1 MSEENKRT
9 VRTTLDRKFG
19 VSERKDERRPRRD
32 DDSRE
37 QKNLGDRPRGRRDDR
52 LGFRGD
58 RPRGLRED
66 GSRREDFGRRDG
78 EGRFDRERRPR
89 RFGDR
94 PFGRRE
100 SGRFGDRFGKRGDRP
115 FRSIDGAAE
124 NAPVYRQRP
133 EQKNPAEFDE
143 NLSEAALEARA
154 LEVSGAEESAG
165 NPPWFRKLLAVT
177 TEKGRDREGRFLGE
191 GVHVVDELVSKHR
204 EIVIAVYVV
213 ENFENEE
220 LIEKINDADVTI
232 HVLTEDQMKQLSS
245 TVTTQGIIA
254 HCRIANKKPV
264 YESSRSVITLVDA
277 VQDPGNLGTLFRT
290 SLGFGSDGMVLGRG
304 TVSPFNPKVV
314 RGSSGTFL
322 RVPFEFDID
331 LIDHINFLRSKG
343 YTIIAT
349 DLHAKQTLREIPARK
364 LRKMAFLVGNE
375 GAGTNPH
382 FIELAD
388 ETVKIPMSSE
398 LESLNVSVAHGILS
412 YEAAQIQEELK

>member
-9 VRTTLDRKFG
+9 VRSTLTRKFG
-19 VSERKDERRPRRD
+19 VSEKKDERHPRKD
-32 DDSRE
+32 DGE
-37 QKNLGDRPRGRRDDR
+37 GKKFGDRPIFGGRRDGER
-52 LGFRGD
+52 AGFRDG

-66 GSRREDFGRRDG
+66 GSRNEDS

-100 SGRFGDRFGKRGDRP
+100 GGRFGDRFGKRGDRP
-115 FRSIDGAAE
+115 FRSFDGASAN

-133 EQKNPAEFDE
+133 EQKETVVDE
-143 NLSEAALEARA
+143 NIDEAALEARA
-154 LEVSGAEESAG
+154 AQAETAPESAG
-165 NPPWFRKLLAVT
+165 NPPWFRKLLAIT
-177 TEKGRDREGRFLGE
+177 TEKGREREGRFLGE
-191 GVHVVDELVSKHR
+191 GVHVVDELISKHR
-204 EIVIAVYVV
+204 EIVIAVYIV
-213 ENFENEE
+213 EGFENEP
-220 LIEKINDADVTI
+220 LIEKINEADVTI

-254 HCRIANKKPV
+254 HCRIANTKPV

-290 SLGFGSDGMVLGRG
+290 SLGFGSNGMVLGRG

-331 LIDHINFLRSKG
+331 MVDHINFLRSKG

-349 DLHAKQTLREIPARK
+349 DLHAKQTLRDIPKHK

-375 GAGTNPH
+375 GAGTNPY
-382 FIELAD
+382 FIEIAD

>member
-9 VRTTLDRKFG
+9 VRSTLTRKFG
-19 VSERKDERRPRRD
+19 VSEKKDERHPRKD
-32 DDSRE
+32 DGE
-37 QKNLGDRPRGRRDDR
+37 GKKFGDRPIFGGRRDGER
-52 LGFRGD
+52 AGFRDG

-66 GSRREDFGRRDG
+66 GSRNEDS

-100 SGRFGDRFGKRGDRP
+100 GGRFGDRFGKRGDRP
-115 FRSIDGAAE
+115 FRSFDGASAN

-133 EQKNPAEFDE
+133 EQKETVVDE
-143 NLSEAALEARA
+143 NIDEAALEARA
-154 LEVSGAEESAG
+154 AQAETAPESAG
-165 NPPWFRKLLAVT
+165 NPPWFRKLLAIT
-177 TEKGRDREGRFLGE
+177 TEKSREREGRFLGE
-191 GVHVVDELVSKHR
+191 GVHVVDELISKHR
-204 EIVIAVYVV
+204 EIVIAVYIV
-213 ENFENEE
+213 EGFENEP
-220 LIEKINDADVTI
+220 LIEKINEADVTI

-254 HCRIANKKPV
+254 HCRIANTKPV

-290 SLGFGSDGMVLGRG
+290 SLGFGSNGMVLGRG

-331 LIDHINFLRSKG
+331 MVDHINFLRSKG

-349 DLHAKQTLREIPARK
+349 DLHAKQTLRDIPKHK

-375 GAGTNPH
+375 GAGTNPY

>member
-9 VRTTLDRKFG
+9 VRSTLTRKFG
-19 VSERKDERRPRRD
+19 VSEKKDERRPRKD
-32 DDSRE
+32 DGEGR
-37 QKNLGDRPRGRRDDR
+37 KFGDRPVFGGRRDGER
-52 LGFRGD
+52 AGFRDG

-66 GSRREDFGRRDG
+66 GSRNEDS

-100 SGRFGDRFGKRGDRP
+100 SGRFGERFGKRNDRP
-115 FRSIDGAAE
+115 FRAFDGASE
-124 NAPVYRQRP
+124 NNAPVYRQRP
-133 EQKNPAEFDE
+133 EQKSERIDE
-143 NLSEAALEARA
+143 NIDEAALEARA
-154 LEVSGAEESAG
+154 AQVEKSEDSVA
-165 NPPWFRKLLAVT
+165 NPPWFKRLLAVT

-191 GVHVVDELVSKHR
+191 GVHVVDELITKHR
-204 EIVIAVYVV
+204 EIVIAVYIM
-213 ENFENEE
+213 EGFENEA
-220 LIEKINDADVTI
+220 LIEKINEADVTI

-254 HCRIANKKPV
+254 HCRIANTKPV

-290 SLGFGSDGMVLGRG
+290 SLGFGSNGMVLGRG

-331 LIDHINFLRSKG
+331 MVDHINFLRSKG

-349 DLHAKQTLREIPARK
+349 DLHAKQTLRDIPKHK

-375 GAGTNPH
+375 GAGTNPY

>member
-9 VRTTLDRKFG
+9 VRMTLNRKFG
-19 VSERKDERRPRRD
+19 VSEKKDERRPRRD
-32 DDSRE
+32 DDSRSE
-37 QKNLGDRPRGRRDDR
+37 AGSGDRPFRREDRPVFRGGDR
-52 LGFRGD
+52 PSFRGD

-66 GSRREDFGRRDG
+66 GRRRDEG
-78 EGRFDRERRPR
+78 EGRFNRERRPR
-89 RFGDR
+89 SFGDR
-94 PFGRRE
+94 PFKK
-100 SGRFGDRFGKRGDRP
+100 RFDRDSRP
-115 FRSIDGAAE
+115 FRAAGDVA
-124 NAPVYRQRP
+124 APVYRQRP
-133 EQKNPAEFDE
+133 EQKAELVDE
-143 NLSEAALEARA
+143 NIDESVLEARA
-154 LEVSGAEESAG
+154 AQAETVSESAG

-177 TEKGRDREGRFLGE
+177 TEKGREREGRFLGE
-191 GVHVVDELVSKHR
+191 GVHVVDELVSRHR
-204 EIVIAVYVV
+204 EIVIAVYIV
-213 ENFENEE
+213 EGFEDEN
-220 LIEKINDADVTI
+220 LIEKINDADITL
-232 HVLTEDQMKQLSS
+232 HVLTPEQMKQLSS
-245 TVTTQGIIA
+245 TVTPQGIIA
-254 HCRIANKKPV
+254 HCRIANTKPV
-264 YESSRSVITLVDA
+264 YEASRSVLTLVDA

-290 SLGFGSDGMVLGRG
+290 SLGFGSNGMVLGRG

-331 LIDHINFLRSKG
+331 LVDHINFLRSKG

-349 DLHAKQTLREIPARK
+349 DLHAKQSLRESPKHK

-375 GAGTNPH
+375 GAGTNPY

>member
-1 MSEENKRT
+1 MSEEKKRT
-9 VRTTLDRKFG
+9 VRMTLDRKFG
-19 VSERKDERRPRRD
+19 VSEKREER
-32 DDSRE
+32 
-37 QKNLGDRPRGRRDDR
+37 
-52 LGFRGD
+52 

-66 GSRREDFGRRDG
+66 GSKREETGRRGEG

-100 SGRFGDRFGKRGDRP
+100 GGRFGDRFGRRGDRP
-115 FRSIDGAAE
+115 ARSFDNPV

-133 EQKNPAEFDE
+133 EQKEAVVDE
-143 NLSEAALEARA
+143 NLDEAALEARA
-154 LEVSGAEESAG
+154 AQAEAAPESAG
-165 NPPWFRKLLAVT
+165 NPPWFRKLLALT
-177 TEKGRDREGRFLGE
+177 TEKGREREGRFLGE
-191 GVHVVDELVSKHR
+191 GVHVVDELVSRHR
-204 EIVIAVYVV
+204 EIVIAVYIA
-213 ENFENEE
+213 EGFENEA
-220 LIEKINDADVTI
+220 LIEKINEAEITL
-232 HVLTEDQMKQLSS
+232 HVLTAEQMKQISS
-245 TVTTQGIIA
+245 TVTPQGIIA
-254 HCRIANKKPV
+254 HCRIANTKPV
-264 YESSRSVITLVDA
+264 YEASRSVITLVDA

-290 SLGFGSDGMVLGRG
+290 SLGFGSNGMVLGRG

-331 LIDHINFLRSKG
+331 LVEHINFLHSKG

-349 DLHAKQTLREIPARK
+349 DLHAKQSLREIPKHK

-375 GAGTNPH
+375 GAGTNPY

>member
-9 VRTTLDRKFG
+9 VRSTLTRKFG
-19 VSERKDERRPRRD
+19 VSEKKDERRPRKD
-32 DDSRE
+32 DGESR
-37 QKNLGDRPRGRRDDR
+37 KFGDRPAFGGRRDGEHS
-52 LGFRGD
+52 GFRSG

-66 GSRREDFGRRDG
+66 GSRNEDS

-115 FRSIDGAAE
+115 FRAFDGASE
-124 NAPVYRQRP
+124 NTPVYRQRP
-133 EQKNPAEFDE
+133 EQKAERVDE
-143 NLSEAALEARA
+143 NIDEATLEARA
-154 LEVSGAEESAG
+154 AQIEKSEDTVA
-165 NPPWFRKLLAVT
+165 NPPWFKKLLAIT
-177 TEKGRDREGRFLGE
+177 TEKGREREGRFLGE
-191 GVHVVDELVSKHR
+191 GVHVVDELVSRHR
-204 EIVIAVYVV
+204 EIVIAVYMV
-213 ENFENEE
+213 EGFENEP
-220 LIEKINDADVTI
+220 LIEKINEADVTI
-232 HVLTEDQMKQLSS
+232 HMLTADQMKQLSS

-290 SLGFGSDGMVLGRG
+290 SLGFGSDG
-304 TVSPFNPKVV
+304 
-314 RGSSGTFL
+314 
-322 RVPFEFDID
+322 FDID
-331 LIDHINFLRSKG
+331 MVDHINFLRSKG

-349 DLHAKQTLREIPARK
+349 DLHAKQSLRDIPKHK

-375 GAGTNPH
+375 GAGTNPY

>member
-9 VRTTLDRKFG
+9 VRSTLTRKFG
-19 VSERKDERRPRRD
+19 VSEKKDERRPRKD
-32 DDSRE
+32 DGE
-37 QKNLGDRPRGRRDDR
+37 GKKFGDRPIFGGRRDGER
-52 LGFRGD
+52 AGFRDG

-66 GSRREDFGRRDG
+66 GSRNEDS

-100 SGRFGDRFGKRGDRP
+100 GGRFGDRFGKRGDRP
-115 FRSIDGAAE
+115 FRSFDGASAN

-133 EQKNPAEFDE
+133 EQKETVVDE
-143 NLSEAALEARA
+143 NIDEAALEARA
-154 LEVSGAEESAG
+154 AQAETAPESAG
-165 NPPWFRKLLAVT
+165 NPPWFRKLLAIT
-177 TEKGRDREGRFLGE
+177 TEKGREREGRFLGE
-191 GVHVVDELVSKHR
+191 GVHVVDELISKHR
-204 EIVIAVYVV
+204 EIVIAVYIV
-213 ENFENEE
+213 EGFENEP
-220 LIEKINDADVTI
+220 LIEKINEADVTI

-254 HCRIANKKPV
+254 HCRIANTKPV

-290 SLGFGSDGMVLGRG
+290 SLGFGSNGMVLGRG

-331 LIDHINFLRSKG
+331 MVDHINFLRSKG

-349 DLHAKQTLREIPARK
+349 DLHAKQTLRDIPKHK

-375 GAGTNPH
+375 GAGTNPY

>member
-9 VRTTLDRKFG
+9 VRSTLTRKFG
-19 VSERKDERRPRRD
+19 VSEKKDERRPRKD
-32 DDSRE
+32 DGE
-37 QKNLGDRPRGRRDDR
+37 GKKFGDRPTFGGRRDGER
-52 LGFRGD
+52 AGFRSD

-66 GSRREDFGRRDG
+66 GSKREDFGRRGEG

-100 SGRFGDRFGKRGDRP
+100 AGRFGGRPDRP
-115 FRSIDGAAE
+115 FRKFDDAAP
-124 NAPVYRQRP
+124 APVFRQRP

-143 NLSEAALEARA
+143 NIDEAALEARA
-154 LEVSGAEESAG
+154 AQAETVAEGAS

-220 LIEKINDADVTI
+220 LVEKINDADVTI

-254 HCRIANKKPV
+254 HCRIANTKPV

-349 DLHAKQTLREIPARK
+349 DLHAKQTLRDIPARK

-375 GAGTNPH
+375 GAGTNPY